1 MKKLRVAL
9 IGYGAI
15 GRVHAL
21 GYKAIPYHYGLPH
34 DVVRVVAVATS
45 HAETAEAAAREIGC
59 EVWSS
64 DYRDVITRDDVD
76 IIDCCTPN
84 GSHAE
89 VMIAG
94 AQAGK
99 HLYCDKPLALGV
111 AEGAQMVAAA
121 QTAGVNT
128 QMTFNMRFF
137 PAIMRARQLM
147 DEGFVGRIFSFRARF
162 YRSSYIDP
170 NKPLSWKLRRAESGG
185 GALVDIGSH
194 ALDLVYSLL
203 GGFDSVQAMLETVI
217 KERPVAAGSS
227 ERVPVDV
234 DDIAFMHLRTTS
246 GAVGLVEASRLGTG
260 IANELVIEI
269 YGEKGSL
276 RFDAARPGWL
286 EVYDA
291 REPATPLGGMRGV
304 RLVETGNRYEGQKAP
319 DWSMAPD
326 FVRSHTECQYQFLK
340 AISDDRPASPS
351 FADGLHIQATMAAAQ
366 RSADEGRWVRVNEV
380 LG

>member
-1 MKKLRVAL
+1 MEKLRVAL

-21 GYKAIPYHYGLPH
+21 GYKAIPYHYGLPN
-34 DVVRVVAVATS
+34 DIVRVTAVATS

-59 EVWSS
+59 EIWSA
-64 DYRDVITRDDVD
+64 DYRDVIARDDVD
-76 IIDCCTPN
+76 VIDCCTPN

-89 VMIAG
+89 IMVAG

-99 HLYCDKPLALGV
+99 HLYCDKPLALDVEDG
-111 AEGAQMVAAA
+111 ERMVSAA
-121 QTAGVNT
+121 QAAGVNT
-128 QMTFNMRFF
+128 QMTYNMRFF
-137 PAIMRARQLM
+137 PAMMRARQLM
-147 DEGFVGRIFSFRARF
+147 DEGFVGRVFSFRARF

-170 NKPLSWKLRRAESGG
+170 NKPISWKLRKRESGG

-203 GGFDSVQAMLETVI
+203 GEFSGVQATLETVI
-217 KERPVAAGSS
+217 KDRPVAAGST
-227 ERVPVDV
+227 ELAPVDV
-234 DDIAFMHLRTTS
+234 DDIAFMHLRTTN
-246 GAVGLVEASRLGTG
+246 GVVGLVEASRLGTG

-291 REPATPLGGMRGV
+291 RDPATPLGGMRGV

-340 AISDDRPASPS
+340 AISEGRPARPS
-351 FADGLHIQATMAAAQ
+351 FADGFHIQATMAAAQ